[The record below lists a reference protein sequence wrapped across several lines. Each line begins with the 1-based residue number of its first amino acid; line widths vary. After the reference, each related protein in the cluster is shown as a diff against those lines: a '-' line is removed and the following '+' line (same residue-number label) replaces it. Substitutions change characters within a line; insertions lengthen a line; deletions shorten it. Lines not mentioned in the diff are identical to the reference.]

1 MNSKTVLNKIL
12 SLLSKDEVILTYARL
27 ADGTIVESATFDVGE
42 DLFVVS
48 EDGTKNPAP
57 DGMHEL
63 ALKDSEGNETLIKV
77 KSEGGKIVERENV
90 ELAAAD
96 EETVKVEDLPQSG
109 EITKADEKADLKNQI
124 KSGTL
129 MAEVTEDVETIPQD
143 DEAPMKEKAT
153 ESEDDED
160 EKSIEIEL
168 KKMMEKMAYRIEEME
183 KKMMK
188 MEETM
193 MPPVDEEVTEEVAMA
208 AEPEDEEEEL
218 PKLDGAP
225 IEEGLKFTAQKN
237 NKNYGKKVEN
247 SQSSFLSKLYR

>member
-12 SLLSKDEVILTYARL
+12 SLLSKDEVILTYAKL

-48 EDGTKNPAP
+48 EDGSKTPAP

-77 KSEGGKIVERENV
+77 VTEGGKIVERENV

-96 EETVKVEDLPQSG
+96 EEIVKVEDLPQSG
-109 EITKADEKADLKNQI
+109 EITKADEKADLKNQV

-129 MAEVTEDVETIPQD
+129 MMAEETDEVETIPQD
-143 DEAPMKEKAT
+143 DEAPMKE
-153 ESEDDED
+153 DDE
-160 EKSIEIEL
+160 EGIEIEL

-183 KKMMK
+183 KKVMK
-188 MEETM
+188 MEEAM

-208 AEPEDEEEEL
+208 AEPEEEEEL

-225 IEEGLKFTAQKN
+225 IEEGVKFSAQKN

>member
-12 SLLSKDEVILTYARL
+12 SLLSKNEVILTYAKL

-48 EDGTKNPAP
+48 EDGTKTPAP

-96 EETVKVEDLPQSG
+96 EDTVKVEDLPQSG
-109 EITKADEKADLKNQI
+109 EITKADEKPDLKNQVA
-124 KSGTL
+124 SGTL
-129 MAEVTEDVETIPQD
+129 KMAEETDSVETIPQD
-143 DEAPMKEKAT
+143 DEAPMKEKGT
-153 ESEDDED
+153 ESEDDE
-160 EKSIEIEL
+160 EEPSIEIEL

-183 KKMMK
+183 KKVMK
-188 MEETM
+188 MEEAM
-193 MPPVDEEVTEEVAMA
+193 LPPVDETVVEEEM
-208 AEPEDEEEEL
+208 EEEL

-225 IEEGLKFTAQKN
+225 IEEAMKFSAQKN

>member
-12 SLLSKDEVILTYARL
+12 SLLSKDEVVLTYAKL

-48 EDGTKNPAP
+48 EDGTKTPAP

-63 ALKDSEGNETLIKV
+63 ALKDESGNENLIKV
-77 KSEGGKIVERENV
+77 RTEGGKIVERENV

-109 EITKADEKADLKNQI
+109 EITKADEKADLKNQV

-129 MAEVTEDVETIPQD
+129 MAEQTEDVETIPQD
-143 DEAPMKEKAT
+143 DEAPMKEKKT
-153 ESEDDED
+153 ESQDDE
-160 EKSIEIEL
+160 EEPSIEIEL

-193 MPPVDEEVTEEVAMA
+193 MPPVDETVTEEVAMA
-208 AEPEDEEEEL
+208 AEPDEEEEL

-225 IEEGLKFTAQKN
+225 IEEGVKFSSQKN

>member
-12 SLLSKDEVILTYARL
+12 SLLSKDEVILTYAKL

-48 EDGTKNPAP
+48 EDGSKTPAP

-77 KSEGGKIVERENV
+77 KSEAGKIVERENV

-96 EETVKVEDLPQSG
+96 EETVKVEDIPQASG
-109 EITKADEKADLKNQI
+109 DVKDVNAMPDQKGQVE
-124 KSGTL
+124 SGTL
-129 MAEVTEDVETIPQD
+129 KMAEETEEVETIPQD
-143 DEAPMKEKAT
+143 DEAEMEEEKE
-153 ESEDDED
+153 E
-160 EKSIEIEL
+160 IEIEL
-168 KKMMEKMAYRIEEME
+168 KKMIEKMAYRIEEME
-183 KKMMK
+183 KKVMK
-188 MEETM
+188 MEEAM
-193 MPPVDEEVTEEVAMA
+193 MPPVDEEVVEEEEM
-208 AEPEDEEEEL
+208 EEEEL

-225 IEEGLKFTAQKN
+225 IEEAMKFSAQKN

>member
-12 SLLSKDEVILTYARL
+12 SLLSKDEVILTYAKL

-48 EDGTKNPAP
+48 EDGTKTPAP

-63 ALKDSEGNETLIKV
+63 ALKDESGDENLIKV
-77 KSEGGKIVERENV
+77 RTEGGKIVERENV

-96 EETVKVEDLPQSG
+96 EEIVKVEDLPQSG
-109 EITKADEKADLKNQI
+109 EITKADEKADLKNQV

-129 MAEVTEDVETIPQD
+129 MAEQTEDVETIPQD
-143 DEAPMKEKAT
+143 DEAPMKEKET
-153 ESEDDED
+153 ESEDDE
-160 EKSIEIEL
+160 EEPSIEIEL

-183 KKMMK
+183 KKVMK
-188 MEETM
+188 MEEAM
-193 MPPVDEEVTEEVAMA
+193 MPPVDETVVEEEEM
-208 AEPEDEEEEL
+208 EEEEL

-225 IEEGLKFTAQKN
+225 IEEGMKFSASAQKN
-237 NKNYGKKVEN
+237 NKNYGKKVAN
-247 SQSSFLSKLYR
+247 TQSSFLSKLYR

>member
-12 SLLSKDEVILTYARL
+12 SLLSKEEVVLTYAKL

-48 EDGTKNPAP
+48 EDGTKTPAP

-63 ALKDSEGNETLIKV
+63 ALKDESGDENLIKV
-77 KSEGGKIVERENV
+77 RTEGGKIVERENV

-109 EITKADEKADLKNQI
+109 EITKADEKPDLKNQVE
-124 KSGTL
+124 SGTL
-129 MAEVTEDVETIPQD
+129 KMAEETEEVETIPQD
-143 DEAPMKEKAT
+143 DEAPMKE
-153 ESEDDED
+153 EGDDEA
-160 EKSIEIEL
+160 EIEIEL

-188 MEETM
+188 MEEAM
-193 MPPVDEEVTEEVAMA
+193 MPPVDSEVVEEEEGM
-208 AEPEDEEEEL
+208 EMSEEEL

-225 IEEGLKFTAQKN
+225 IEEGVKFSAHN
-237 NKNYGKKVEN
+237 NSKNYCKKVVN
-247 SQSSFLSKLYR
+247 SLSSFLSKLYK